1 MSIKSSD
8 VAFYY
13 SGQSSSIGVPDSI
26 GGEPSTIPVAD
37 RLFKNVTNQEAID
50 GVVDYKCF
58 YIANKNP
65 EDTFYNLNLSLRNS
79 SSSHIQF
86 GLPGVHSAA
95 TESCATP
102 PCADSTVQY
111 LYLTTPAGVTKITG
125 GEFGLIYGGFS
136 DPVELGIQWSWSNSL
151 TEDQNLLNTAVKI
164 KAAFS
169 IIPEFANVIVEPMTP
184 VLQSN
189 GGKKYSFKI
198 TFEAG
203 RYIALLNVKSINYLS
218 PQGVN
223 ITVDSS
229 VVGGPINRVADVI
242 ESSKVAPNITFL
254 DPSSTVFI
262 KHFYPSDYI
271 PVWIKRT
278 IFPNSVAI
286 DQDNFSILIS
296 ASNSEIEPTPT
307 PTYVALDAIDQ
318 SQVLYDGGLQVI
330 PNITYWQSFTC
341 SKTGV
346 LSQLE
351 IALYSD
357 PIPSSSSTGSIGNIT
372 PGSVAQTSY
381 TAISGTGSIKIYTG
395 EGVNILNLVSSSSNV
410 SVNVA
415 NSLITWNNFK
425 VTGDVQSVGLSVT
438 KNTKYTFAYTP
449 NFIHKIAINYQN
461 PYNGGIFGVNS
472 TSFPDVDMLF
482 KTHILEDY
490 TPPDPT
496 PTLTPTITPTL
507 TPSFVL
513 PH

>member
-13 SGQSSSIGVPDSI
+13 SGQSSSIGIPDSI

-37 RLFKNVTNQEAID
+37 RLFKNVTNQESID
-50 GVVDYKCF
+50 GVIDYKCF
-58 YIANKNP
+58 YIANKNSQ
-65 EDTFYNLNLSLRNS
+65 DTFYNLNLSLRNS
-79 SSSHIQF
+79 STSLIQF
-86 GLPGVHSAA
+86 GFPGVHSTA
-95 TESCATP
+95 TESCVTP
-102 PCADSTVQY
+102 PCVDPTVQY
-111 LYLTTPAGVTKITG
+111 LYLTTPANVTNITG
-125 GEFGLIYGGFS
+125 GGFGLIYGSS
-136 DPVELGIQWSWSNSL
+136 DPVELGIPWSWSNSL
-151 TEDQNLLNTAVKI
+151 TEAQNLLDTAVKI

-169 IIPEFANVIVEPMTP
+169 TIAEFANVVVEPMTP
-184 VLQSN
+184 IIQSN

-203 RYIALLNVKSINYLS
+203 RYIGLLKSQPQNEIDRALS
-218 PQGVN
+218 PRGVN

-229 VVGGPINRVADVI
+229 VVGGPINRVADTI

-278 IFPNSVAI
+278 IAPNSVAI
-286 DQDNFSILIS
+286 DQDNFSVLIS

-307 PTYVALDAIDQ
+307 PTYVAVDFVDQ
-318 SQVLYDGGLQVI
+318 TQVLYDGGLQVI

-341 SKTGV
+341 SKAGV

-357 PIPSSSSTGSIGNIT
+357 PIPSSSSTGPIGVIT

-395 EGVNILNLVSSSSNV
+395 EGVNILNLVSSSSNI

-425 VTGDVQSVGLSVT
+425 VTGDSQLGLSVT
-438 KNTKYTFAYTP
+438 KDTKYTFAYTP

-482 KTHILEDY
+482 KTHILEEY
-490 TPPDPT
+490 TAPDPT

-507 TPSFVL
+507 TL
-513 PH
+513 PYS